1 MRLVAVT
8 SLRITQ
14 NICTNLFLLGT
25 SCCISLHFQ
34 RIAVRPSK
42 FGPIQSFFGV
52 TVMQVKYKALSLIGV
67 VTIVTAAISGWSSY
81 GSNKD
86 IIEKAK
92 QNELRDTATLIQ
104 NDLQE
109 QATKAAA
116 RASLIVSLP
125 SIQDA
130 FRKGDREQLVQRL
143 LPAFLIQRD
152 KFGIREGQFHL
163 APATS
168 FLRIFDITA
177 GHGEDLSSFRDM
189 VLATNRKGE
198 AQKGIEIGRRGLS
211 IRGIDVVKDEK
222 GPIGSFEVGMSFSP
236 ILENLKKNAGF
247 ESGVFVDAQMM
258 ADIAILLPKPDN
270 ERMVGAYQNVEATNW
285 KIVRP
290 MVTAETLNDAKD
302 VLTRIKVVDGVDYGL
317 VAVPLLDFK
326 GTRIGA
332 IVAVKSF
339 EEFQSMQSA
348 ALVRSLAFAVLQ
360 AIILGGAMLILIN
373 VLFIR
378 PFETAQMKETKN
390 S

>member
-1 MRLVAVT
+1 
-8 SLRITQ
+8 
-14 NICTNLFLLGT
+14 
-25 SCCISLHFQ
+25 
-34 RIAVRPSK
+34 
-42 FGPIQSFFGV
+42 
-52 TVMQVKYKALSLIGV
+52 MQVKYKALSLIGV

-290 MVTAETLNDAKD
+290 MVTAETLNDAKE
-302 VLTRIKVVDGVDYGL
+302 VLTRIKVVEGVDYGL

-326 GTRIGA
+326 GARIGA

-348 ALVRSLAFAVLQ
+348 ALVRSIAFAVLQ
-360 AIILGGAMLILIN
+360 AMILGGVMLILTN

-378 PFETAQMKETKN
+378 PLQAAQKKETEN